1 MISTFAK
8 VSKALYEYEERCRDS
23 DLIGYT
29 WGEFLEL
36 ANDDPVAV
44 GYEIADIAHD
54 LFPDSFLSES
64 DNDKL
69 VSISVAVAQKWLMT
83 LE

>member
-1 MISTFAK
+1 MMSVYSK
-8 VSKALYEYEERCRDS
+8 VSKGLYDYEERCRNS

-29 WGEFLEL
+29 WAEFLEL

-44 GYEIADIAHD
+44 GYEIADMVHD
-54 LFPDSFLSES
+54 LFPESFVSQS

-69 VSISVAVAQKWLMT
+69 VSTSVAVAQKWLMT